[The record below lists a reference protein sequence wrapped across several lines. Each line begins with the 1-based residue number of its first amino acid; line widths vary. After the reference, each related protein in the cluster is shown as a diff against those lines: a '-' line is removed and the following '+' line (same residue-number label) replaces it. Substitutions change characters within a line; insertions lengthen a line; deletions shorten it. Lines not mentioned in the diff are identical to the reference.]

1 MPAERRSLRS
11 NSKSDSSS
19 SANGE
24 KARST
29 SQNSSSNKDKV
40 APTRATA
47 SKTKSTKAA
56 SSNNTS
62 NSGMGEQ
69 RDQPRTN
76 GSEPTENGLN
86 GSEDVEMGEDT
97 AGAPTS
103 SFNASKDRKGDE
115 KMTVVVP
122 PTKGS
127 RLSGDKGQDQE
138 GDVAMEGAEGD
149 ESQKPEPEVDPR
161 AKAIQGWCS
170 CGSSNYI
177 KTNFTLL
184 ERAVAHFDP
193 RFTLRV
199 LRSISSM
206 RKHITSD
213 VLAEVLVE
221 SYPPS
226 SPTASFL
233 LEAIGETGAFESAV
247 ASSKMDV
254 ESEKTRSNSKEILP
268 EIDTYLSILVQI
280 YLYDNKEIQ
289 RGAKFSTSLIE
300 RLRTINRRTLDSLAA
315 RVYFYYSLFF
325 EQIAPLPPSPAA
337 TVTTIRQPLLAALRT
352 AVLRKDVD
360 TQATVMTLLLR
371 NYLSTSHISQADL
384 LISHN
389 RFPQSASNN
398 QIARYLYY
406 LGRIRAIQLQYTD
419 AHGHLIG
426 ATRKSPSSHSARG
439 FYQSSHKLLV
449 VVELL
454 MGDIPDRAIFRQPA
468 LERAM
473 HPYFLL
479 VQAVS
484 VGDLDGFLSIVNTH
498 STTFRKDGTYTLILR
513 LRQNVIKTGIRMMSL
528 SYSRISLRDIC
539 LRLGLDSEESAEY
552 IVAKAIRDGVIEAT
566 LDHERGFMKSKEVGD
581 IYATREPGEAF
592 HERIR
597 ACLSLHDESV
607 KAMRFPMNQHR
618 LELKS
623 AQEARE
629 RERELAKEIQDAR
642 AVPAS
647 GLVLPSR
654 VTPATSICWQCLHND
669 LISIQINSQTRA
681 YHPTRRKSASPF
693 GAAVT
698 AAQTLLKGLP
708 KAPPGISVDP
718 LRIVGKEL
726 KFLTKNIRQ
735 LLGSGHPTLDKVAK
749 YYTKSEGKHMRP
761 LLVLLMSQAT
771 ALTPR
776 HGRWS
781 SSPSYTVN
789 DPISSPSV
797 LADTNPDL
805 NPLVSSSAEAKY
817 DFSGDENILPTQRRL
832 AEITELI
839 HTASLLHDDVI
850 DNAVTRRSSSSAN
863 LQFGNKM
870 AVLAGDFLLGRASV
884 ALARLR
890 DPEVTELLATVI
902 ANLVEGE
909 FMQLKNTASDEKNP
923 VFTDE
928 TISYYLQKTYLK
940 TASLISKSCRAAAL
954 LGDSTPQVVEA
965 AYAYGRNLG
974 LAFQLVDDMLD
985 YTVSDA
991 ELGKPSGADL
1001 ELGLATAPLLFAW
1014 KQNPEL
1020 GPLVGRK
1027 FSREGDVQRARE
1039 LVYQSNGVEK
1049 TRVLAQEY
1057 ADKAKAAISSFPD
1070 SEAKDGLL
1078 QMCEKTMNRR
1088 K

>member
-11 NSKSDSSS
+11 NSKSDTSS

-24 KARST
+24 KGRST
-29 SQNSSSNKDKV
+29 SQNTSSNKDQP
-40 APTRATA
+40 APNRAAANKAKSTTA
-47 SKTKSTKAA
+47 SKAA
-56 SSNNTS
+56 SSNSTAD
-62 NSGMGEQ
+62 SGMGEQ

-76 GSEPTENGLN
+76 GSDPTENGMN

-97 AGAPTS
+97 AGGPTS
-103 SFNASKDRKGDE
+103 SFTASKDRKGDE

-127 RLSGDKGQDQE
+127 RLSGEKAPDNE
-138 GDVAMEGAEGD
+138 GDIAMEGADTE
-149 ESQKPEPEVDPR
+149 ESKSEVDPKV
-161 AKAIQGWCS
+161 KAVQD
-170 CGSSNYI
+170 I
-177 KTNFTLL
+177 KSNFTLL
-184 ERAVAHFDP
+184 ERAVSHFDP

-206 RKHITSD
+206 RKHITPD
-213 VLAEVLVE
+213 VLAEVIVE
-221 SYPPS
+221 NYPS
-226 SPTASFL
+226 SNLTASFL
-233 LEAIGETGAFESAV
+233 LGAIDQTGAFDSAV
-247 ASSKMDV
+247 ASSKMDI
-254 ESEKTRSNSKEILP
+254 ESEKTKSTPKEILP

-280 YLYDNKEIQ
+280 YLYDKKEFQ
-289 RGAKFSTSLIE
+289 KGAKFSTELTE
-300 RLRTINRRTLDSLAA
+300 QLRALNRRTLDSLAA
-315 RVYFYYSLFF
+315 RVYFYYSLFY

-337 TVTTIRQPLLAALRT
+337 SVTSIRQPLLNALRT

-389 RFPQSASNN
+389 RFPASASNN

-439 FYQSSHKLLV
+439 FYQASHKLLV

-468 LERAM
+468 LERAL

-484 VGDLDGFLSIVNTH
+484 VGDLDGFLNIVNTY
-498 STTFRKDGTYTLILR
+498 TATFRKDGTYTLILR

-552 IVAKAIRDGVIEAT
+552 IVAKAIRDGVIEAS

-581 IYATREPGEAF
+581 IYATREPGEVF

-629 RERELAKEIQDAR
+629 REREEAR
-642 AVPAS
+642 TVPAA
-647 GLVLPSR
+647 GLVLSSRITTPSTTTT
-654 VTPATSICWQCLHND
+654 VCWQCLRND
-669 LISIQINSQTRA
+669 LLSLQTQVQTRK
-681 YHPTRRKSASPF
+681 YHPTRRRDVSPF
-693 GAAVT
+693 GAAVS
-698 AAQTLLKGLP
+698 AAQTLFKGLP

-718 LRIVGKEL
+718 LRMVGKEL
-726 KFLTKNIRQ
+726 KFLTKNLRQ

-749 YYTKSEGKHMRP
+749 YYTRSEGKHMRP

-771 ALTPR
+771 ALCPR
-776 HGRWS
+776 K
-781 SSPSYTVN
+781 PQTVDYNATVN
-789 DPISSPSV
+789 DPITSSSILV
-797 LADTNPDL
+797 DNNPDL
-805 NPLVSSSAEAKY
+805 PPSLSSATSSSNPDAAY
-817 DFSGDENILPTQRRL
+817 DFAGDENILPTQRRL

-850 DNAVTRRSSSSAN
+850 DNAVSRRSFTSAN

-870 AVLAGDFLLGRASV
+870 AVLAGDFMLGRASV

-890 DPEVTELLATVI
+890 DPEVIELMSTVI
-902 ANLVEGE
+902 TNLVEGE
-909 FMQLKNTASDEKNP
+909 FMQLKNTAADEKKP

-928 TISYYLQKTYLK
+928 TLSYYLQKTYLK
-940 TASLISKSCRAAAL
+940 TGSLISKSCRSTAV
-954 LGDSTPQVVEA
+954 LGNSVPAVVES
-965 AYAYGRNLG
+965 AYQYGRNLG

-985 YTVSDA
+985 YTVTEA
-991 ELGKPSGADL
+991 ELGKPAGADL
-1001 ELGLATAPLLFAW
+1001 ELGLATAPLLYAW
-1014 KQNPEL
+1014 KQFPEL

-1027 FSREGDVQRARE
+1027 FSQAGDVQMARE
-1039 LVYQSNGVEK
+1039 LVQKAGGVEQ

-1057 ADKAKAAISSFPD
+1057 IDKAIAALADFPD
-1070 SEAKDGLL
+1070 SEAKAGLI

>member
-1 MPAERRSLRS
+1 
-11 NSKSDSSS
+11 
-19 SANGE
+19 
-24 KARST
+24 
-29 SQNSSSNKDKV
+29 
-40 APTRATA
+40 
-47 SKTKSTKAA
+47 
-56 SSNNTS
+56 
-62 NSGMGEQ
+62 
-69 RDQPRTN
+69 
-76 GSEPTENGLN
+76 
-86 GSEDVEMGEDT
+86 MGEDT

-149 ESQKPEPEVDPR
+149 ETQKPEPEVDPR
-161 AKAIQGWCS
+161 AKAIQD
-170 CGSSNYI
+170 I

-280 YLYDNKEIQ
+280 FLYDNKEIQ

-325 EQIAPLPPSPAA
+325 EQITPLPPSPAA
-337 TVTTIRQPLLAALRT
+337 TVTMIRQPLLAALRT

-629 RERELAKEIQDAR
+629 RERELAKEIQD
-642 AVPAS
+642 
-647 GLVLPSR
+647 
-654 VTPATSICWQCLHND
+654 
-669 LISIQINSQTRA
+669 
-681 YHPTRRKSASPF
+681 
-693 GAAVT
+693 
-698 AAQTLLKGLP
+698 
-708 KAPPGISVDP
+708 
-718 LRIVGKEL
+718 
-726 KFLTKNIRQ
+726 
-735 LLGSGHPTLDKVAK
+735 
-749 YYTKSEGKHMRP
+749 
-761 LLVLLMSQAT
+761 
-771 ALTPR
+771 
-776 HGRWS
+776 
-781 SSPSYTVN
+781 
-789 DPISSPSV
+789 
-797 LADTNPDL
+797 
-805 NPLVSSSAEAKY
+805 
-817 DFSGDENILPTQRRL
+817 GDM
-832 AEITELI
+832 
-839 HTASLLHDDVI
+839 DD
-850 DNAVTRRSSSSAN
+850 
-863 LQFGNKM
+863 
-870 AVLAGDFLLGRASV
+870 
-884 ALARLR
+884 
-890 DPEVTELLATVI
+890 E
-902 ANLVEGE
+902 
-909 FMQLKNTASDEKNP
+909 
-923 VFTDE
+923 
-928 TISYYLQKTYLK
+928 
-940 TASLISKSCRAAAL
+940 
-954 LGDSTPQVVEA
+954 
-965 AYAYGRNLG
+965 
-974 LAFQLVDDMLD
+974 
-985 YTVSDA
+985 DA
-991 ELGKPSGADL
+991 GAD
-1001 ELGLATAPLLFAW
+1001 F
-1014 KQNPEL
+1014 
-1020 GPLVGRK
+1020 
-1027 FSREGDVQRARE
+1027 D
-1039 LVYQSNGVEK
+1039 
-1049 TRVLAQEY
+1049 
-1057 ADKAKAAISSFPD
+1057 AI
-1070 SEAKDGLL
+1070 
-1078 QMCEKTMNRR
+1078 
-1088 K
+1088 